1 MGKGAAKYG
10 FKSGLLPSA
19 RSILK
24 RPTIKQT
31 DVVEKLQSSK
41 PKGPEG
47 VGYAEN
53 IAHPK
58 GSHRLPPKTE
68 FIDVEKLIKDTIP
81 DPQHSRVPKTVQ
93 QETRQSKAQMR
104 REYLSDAFRREE
116 QRVLKQG
123 ELLKEKEAKLAQ
135 QRQVELSALNESR
148 SSDLTIPTLD
158 KLLQGPLMRQ
168 RTPEEK
174 TILEMKRKQN
184 RDVLQL
190 RAKERKLEN
199 LLKLYHVSD
208 EFIVSE
214 AQLSKKIDE
223 AFANESS
230 EALRTKL
237 SVGNAKPRARNEK
250 EIGDALFGSL
260 GGGNFVGLP
269 TIKDFVSGE
278 MNAFAKD
285 VETQNEA
292 VTKQR
297 QQDMDTILQ

>member
-10 FKSGLLPSA
+10 LKSGMLPSA

-24 RPTIKQT
+24 RPTINQL
-31 DVVEKLQSSK
+31 DVVEKLQSPD

-53 IAHPK
+53 VAHPK
-58 GSHRLPPKTE
+58 GSHRFSPTME
-68 FIDVEKLIKDTIP
+68 FIDVEKLISDTIP
-81 DPQHSRVPKTVQ
+81 NPQHSRVPKTFQ

-104 REYLSDAFRREE
+104 REYLSDAFRKEE

-123 ELLKEKEAKLAQ
+123 ELLREKEAKLAE

-174 TILEMKRKQN
+174 EMLQMKRKQN

-199 LLKLYHVSD
+199 LLKLYHVSE

-214 AQLSKKIDE
+214 TQLLKKIDE
-223 AFANESS
+223 VFANESS

-237 SVGNAKPRARNEK
+237 SVGNSKPRARNER

-260 GGGNFVGLP
+260 GGGTYVGLP
-269 TIKDFVSGE
+269 TIKEYVSGE
-278 MNAFAKD
+278 MNAFASD
-285 VETQNEA
+285 VQTQNQA
-292 VTKQR
+292 MLKQR
-297 QQDMDTILQ
+297 QQDLDTILQ

>member
-1 MGKGAAKYG
+1 MGKGAAKFGY
-10 FKSGLLPSA
+10 KSGLLPNA

-31 DVVEKLQSSK
+31 DVLEKLQSVK

-47 VGYAEN
+47 VGYADN

-58 GSHRLPPKTE
+58 GSHRVSAPIE
-68 FIDVEKLIKDTIP
+68 IIDVEKLISSTVP
-81 DPQHSRVPKTVQ
+81 EPQQAKVARTVQ
-93 QETRQSKAQMR
+93 QEAKQHKAQLR
-104 REYLSDAFRREE
+104 REYLSEAFRAEE
-116 QRVLKQG
+116 KRVLRQA
-123 ELLKEKEAKLAQ
+123 ELLKKKEASLAE
-135 QRQVELSALNESR
+135 QRQVELAALNESR
-148 SSDLTIPTLD
+148 SSDLTLPTMD
-158 KLLQGPLMRQ
+158 NLLRGPLMRQ

-174 TILEMKRKQN
+174 EILEMKRKQN

-214 AQLSKKIDE
+214 SQLLKKIDE
-223 AFANESS
+223 VFANESS

-237 SVGNAKPRARNEK
+237 SVGNAKPKSRNEK
-250 EIGDALFGSL
+250 EMGDALFGSL

-269 TIKDFVSGE
+269 TVKDYVSGE
-278 MNAFAKD
+278 LNSFAKE
-285 VETQNEA
+285 VEAQNQA
-292 VTKQR
+292 LIKQK
-297 QQDMDTILQ
+297 QQDMDTIL